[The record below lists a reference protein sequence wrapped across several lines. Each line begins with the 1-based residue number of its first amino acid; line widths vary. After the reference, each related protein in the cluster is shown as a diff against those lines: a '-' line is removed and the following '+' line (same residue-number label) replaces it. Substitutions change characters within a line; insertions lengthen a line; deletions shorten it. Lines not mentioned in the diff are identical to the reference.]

1 MKLRISKQRVY
12 KDMFSGILNGHIE
25 NTSAD
30 SEDNDEDESIRS
42 SLVDM
47 IGERIFLRAVQY
59 TPIDT
64 GNLRNSI
71 YRKNVGDGI
80 IIGYSAE
87 YATYVHEIS
96 FYNHKYPTR
105 CKFLEDAAFE
115 VIEELDIM
123 DICRIGISYDPLE
136 IYINTPGGIDIA
148 KHKEF
153 MDRLSG
159 NKDIKKYVR
168 QLYKKISFERGNY
181 SDSFEQY
188 IEYWSNRR
196 HKTFNEIYSDWIARL
211 NTYENMER

>member
-1 MKLRISKQRVY
+1 MQLRISKKRVY
-12 KDMFSGILNGHIE
+12 KDMFSDILNKYNE
-25 NTSAD
+25 NT
-30 SEDNDEDESIRS
+30 EENNNDNNEEYNMLS
-42 SLVDM
+42 SLIDM
-47 IGERIFLRAVQY
+47 VGERIFLRAVQY
-59 TPIDT
+59 TPVDT

-80 IIGYSAE
+80 IIGYSAD

-115 VIEELDIM
+115 VMKELDIM

-153 MDRLSG
+153 IDKLSSSK
-159 NKDIKKYVR
+159 NIKKYVR
-168 QLYKKISFERGNY
+168 QLYKKISFERGEY

-196 HKTFNEIYSDWIARL
+196 HKTFNEIYSDWVKRL